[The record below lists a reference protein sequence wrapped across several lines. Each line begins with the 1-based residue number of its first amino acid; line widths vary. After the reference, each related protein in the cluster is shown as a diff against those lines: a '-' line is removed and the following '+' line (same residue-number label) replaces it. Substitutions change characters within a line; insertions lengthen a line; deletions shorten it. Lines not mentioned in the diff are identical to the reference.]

1 VIDWV
6 TACRRQIVFQSRVE
20 LTCALMRNATGVVA
34 QVSMWMALCKRQ
46 VKGLDRLCPF
56 IHRRVLF
63 GRSPRLFCQRYRAR

>member
-1 VIDWV
+1 
-6 TACRRQIVFQSRVE
+6 
-20 LTCALMRNATGVVA
+20 MRNTTGVVA